1 MEAERLL
8 GVGCHL
14 FPLCIQPQTWKVFNI
29 HRAAMSFESHTMFRA
44 SWPSHVGCGC
54 MYMINMSNAG
64 RGVEGCGNPLH
75 SNPQSQ
81 DRGQSV
87 KVLSVKTIGASL
99 RRPTNLD
106 SGAMPWIGN
115 HHSLHVT
122 QEQSE
127 HFWDNT
133 PDTQK
138 LQNMD
143 GRDLGRDRDIPY
155 SNNTPEAVEPCAQ
168 GFHS

>member
-1 MEAERLL
+1 M
-8 GVGCHL
+8 
-14 FPLCIQPQTWKVFNI
+14 
-29 HRAAMSFESHTMFRA
+29 HRAAMLFESHTMFRA
-44 SWPSHVGCGC
+44 SWLSHVGCEC

-64 RGVEGCGNPLH
+64 SGMGSCGNSLH
-75 SNPQSQ
+75 SSPQSR
-81 DRGQSV
+81 DRGQSI

-143 GRDLGRDRDIPY
+143 GWDLGRDRDIPY
-155 SNNTPEAVEPCAQ
+155 SNNTPEAVNHVHRAFAAE
-168 GFHS
+168 